1 MVGRCAVPGC
11 KTTYYKGN
19 QKENEVTLFTIPKTS
34 LSKWQELIPCS
45 NLTSTSLIC
54 YRHFDE
60 SDFKSG
66 IEIFNV
72 FHPFQRRHLNAG
84 AIPKHFLINDT
95 SSRQAMQN
103 VDCFKWRNNLN
114 VEANASN
121 ASVRKRPKVDK
132 IPTTTKRKKL
142 DSTAPSM
149 EVTSTIQET
158 IDIHQAAEEAIFD
171 PLPGVNENVAV
182 VIEDSTVTSPSM
194 EASSTNFKSNFVTFQ
209 SLVTLSMIPK
219 NWIWSFD
226 QIKQMIYCISMDQL
240 PNGNY
245 NVKSVHFQNKQE
257 VMYYVNGKN
266 IPSSTTALSNHFR
279 TVENI
284 TQLIKDFNDRK
295 ICSCIPH

>member
-1 MVGRCAVPGC
+1 MI
-11 KTTYYKGN
+11 
-19 QKENEVTLFTIPKTS
+19 Q
-34 LSKWQELIPCS
+34 
-45 NLTSTSLIC
+45 
-54 YRHFDE
+54 
-60 SDFKSG
+60 
-66 IEIFNV
+66 
-72 FHPFQRRHLNAG
+72 
-84 AIPKHFLINDT
+84 

-103 VDCFKWRNNLN
+103 VDGFKWRNNLN

-132 IPTTTKRKKL
+132 PPTTSKRKKV

-171 PLPGVNENVAV
+171 PLPDVMNKNVAV

-257 VMYYVNGKN
+257 VMYYVNRKN
-266 IPSSTTALSNHFR
+266 IPSSTTALSNHFT